1 MKSRILLII
10 MIGFAMI
17 FLCSCNGRDEK
28 NNENEEEVV
37 NLVWYQIGEP
47 QEDMNLVLEEVNE
60 YIRSKIGATITIHQ
74 IGWESY
80 TKTMQTIVSAGKDF
94 DLAFTAFWAND
105 FLTNAQRGYFLALDD
120 LLTEYGSDMYQTID
134 TKFWEAVKVDGKIY
148 GVPNEKELGSM
159 PMWVFTK
166 EYVDKYNIPYE
177 EIHTLEDLEPW
188 LKLIKENEP
197 DVVPLYVVNDF
208 SVPSYM
214 DKIQDIVGVEYDD
227 TTLTVKSIFET
238 DKMMATLETMRKYYL
253 AGYINEDAAVTSD
266 HKEIKRFV
274 TKGDGQLYADKIWSK
289 DLGYE
294 VVASMIMEPQITNS
308 SARGAITAI
317 SASSKYPEKAM
328 EFLNLLNTDEYLR
341 NLLNYGIEGI
351 HYEKVEINEEE
362 GILVNPESHIYPFK
376 IRLLTENQKNY
387 SVPYWVQGGLFN
399 TYVLETEPLDKWNQ
413 FQKFNQNM
421 NTAPTFGFDFD
432 STLVIKEILGV
443 KNVLEEY
450 ASLLYSGSIDPKVYV
465 PELNLKLKQAG
476 IQKIIDEMQ
485 KQIYQWKNMS
495 SIETK

>member
-1 MKSRILLII
+1 MKRIILFLII
-10 MIGFAMI
+10 LGIMMI
-17 FLCSCNGRDEK
+17 FMCSCSSSDEK
-28 NNENEEEVV
+28 NKDKNENVV

-47 QEDMNLVLEEVNE
+47 QEDMDIVLEEVNQ
-60 YIRSKIGATITIHQ
+60 YIRSKIGVTLTIHQ

-120 LLTEYGSDMYQTID
+120 LLTEYGSDIYQTID

-188 LKLIKENEP
+188 LKLIKENES
-197 DVVPLYVVNDF
+197 DVVPFYVVNDF

-227 TTLTVKSIFET
+227 TTLTVKNIFET
-238 DKMMATLETMRKYYL
+238 EKMMSTLKTMRKYYL
-253 AGYINEDAAVTSD
+253 AGYINEDAAITSD

-317 SASSKYPEKAM
+317 SANSKHPEKAM

-351 HYEKVEINEEE
+351 HYEKVAIKEDEKK
-362 GILVNPESHIYPFK
+362 LVNSENQIYAFK
-376 IRLLTENQKNY
+376 IRLLEENQKKY

-399 TYVLETEPLDKWNQ
+399 TYVLETEPLDKWNE
-413 FQKFNQNM
+413 FQQFNQNM
-421 NTAPTFGFDFD
+421 ITAPTFGFDFD
-432 STLVIKEILGV
+432 STLVIKEISGV
-443 KNVLEEY
+443 KNVLDEY
-450 ASLLYSGSIDPKVYV
+450 ASLLYSGSIDPEVYV
-465 PELNLKLKQAG
+465 SELNTKLNQAG

-495 SIETK
+495 SNEIK